1 MPSQLL
7 QGIRGRLLRVP
18 LMVKLLGANLL
29 VAVAASGVVAIW
41 EGRDLLV
48 LGGITLA
55 ASLGL
60 SMFLVQIALGP
71 LDELEAAARH
81 IAAGDFGKRIDLS
94 AVADDR
100 FVDLRESFNRLLLQ
114 IEQDRARIRQLARL
128 SLEMREA
135 ERATLAETL
144 REATAQQIAAL
155 SMRLT
160 AASMENS
167 DPQVGANIEAAREIA
182 VGMADEVAAMADSV
196 FPGLLGELGLPAA
209 LEALGR
215 RVDQRSGM
223 EVTVD
228 VAEFRRDLPLAL
240 VRVLFRVAEEA
251 VRNAEVH
258 ARART
263 LRITLESSENAVQLF
278 VEDDGAGF
286 DAAAAEQASNGVGL
300 FRAKE
305 LLANAGG
312 QLWVATAPG
321 QGATIT
327 AVVPVPEKA
336 PHAERHHP
344 SSTG

>member
-1 MPSQLL
+1 
-7 QGIRGRLLRVP
+7 LRVP
-18 LMVKLLGANLL
+18 LVVKLLGANLL
-29 VAVAASGVVAIW
+29 VAVVASAVAALW

-60 SMFLVQIALGP
+60 SMFLVQLALGP
-71 LDELEAAARH
+71 LDQLEAAARH
-81 IAAGDFGKRIDLS
+81 IAVGDFGKRVDPS
-94 AVADDR
+94 PVADER
-100 FVDLRESFNRLLLQ
+100 FDELRESFNRLLLQ
-114 IEQDRARIRQLARL
+114 IEQDRSRIRQLARM

-155 SMRLT
+155 SMQLAV
-160 AASMENS
+160 AATENS
-167 DPQVGANIEAAREIA
+167 DPQVAARIDAAREIA
-182 VGMADEVAAMADSV
+182 IEMADDVAAMADSV

-215 RVDQRSGM
+215 RVANRSSM
-223 EVTVD
+223 TVTAD
-228 VAEFRRDLPLAL
+228 VAGCRPDLPLPL

-258 ARART
+258 AHART
-263 LRITLESSENAVQLF
+263 LRITLESDEQAVRLR

-286 DAAAAEQASNGVGL
+286 DAVAAERDSNGVGL

-312 QLWVATAPG
+312 QIEVATAPG

-327 AVVPVPEKA
+327 AVAPIPEKA
-336 PHAERHHP
+336 IHAERHHP
-344 SSTG
+344 SSSR